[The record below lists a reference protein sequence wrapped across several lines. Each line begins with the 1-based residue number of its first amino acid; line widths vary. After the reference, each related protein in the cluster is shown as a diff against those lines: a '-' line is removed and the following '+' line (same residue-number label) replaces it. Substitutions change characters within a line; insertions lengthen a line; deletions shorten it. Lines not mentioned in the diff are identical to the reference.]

1 MMSLQLYSMT
11 MLFSCLVIIFSNDCI
26 QVILVITLDFYG
38 VVSFKKVSPERL
50 LRQKLLINNVK

>member
-1 MMSLQLYSMT
+1 MSLQLYSMT
-11 MLFSCLVIIFSNDCI
+11 VLFSCLVIIFSHDCI
-26 QVILVITLDFYG
+26 QVILVITLGFYR